1 MILVLLIFLVIVMM
15 AIRDLFDFCMV
26 LPGPLG
32 IIAFIAL
39 MIYFF
44 GFILLVGGGDGESQN
59 DENRESEDRETDDDD
74 DLLLDYYIW
83 RQFNDKHKKR
93 K

>member
-1 MILVLLIFLVIVMM
+1 MILVLLISLGIVIMTIREAFLFFWDM
-15 AIRDLFDFCMV
+15 
-26 LPGPLG
+26 GPLG
-32 IIAFIAL
+32 IIASVVLTIELLFML
-39 MIYFF
+39 
-44 GFILLVGGGDGESQN
+44 LLVGGGDGESQN